1 MDEKDKREL
10 KEVLVAWYGPQ
21 AENWEMTT
29 ELLNLVMEMMREMR
43 SCTAAMILV
52 PEPVTFGNAL
62 SQLAKSA
69 ITRFIK
75 RLNDDSKI
83 FKACGGRVL
92 LNYKSRVAMA
102 GMGI

>member
-1 MDEKDKREL
+1 MDETEKQEL
-10 KEVLVAWYGPQ
+10 QDALVAWYGPQ
-21 AENWEMTT
+21 ANNWEMTD
-29 ELLNLVMEMMREMR
+29 ELLSVVMEMMREMR
-43 SCTAAMILV
+43 SCTAAMVLV

-69 ITRFIK
+69 IKRFVRQLK
-75 RLNDDSKI
+75 NDAQIYKT
-83 FKACGGRVL
+83 CGSRVL

>member
-1 MDEKDKREL
+1 MDDKDKREL
-10 KEVLVAWYGPQ
+10 KKVLVTWYGPQ
-21 AENWEMTT
+21 AENWEMTPA
-29 ELLNLVMEMMREMR
+29 LLNLVIEMMREMR

-52 PEPVTFGNAL
+52 PEPVTFGKAL

-69 ITRFIK
+69 ITRFIT
-75 RLNDDSKI
+75 RLHDDSEI
-83 FKACGGRVL
+83 FKTCGGRVL